1 MAVAPVIWCV
11 PYRRGAGSKLTILI
25 INVFPLIVMPFGKK
39 NLDLLLQFIP
49 SLVPLR
55 QWAENFKVFPLVFP
69 PRPVILTVLPIL

>member
-39 NLDLLLQFIP
+39 IWTFSSNLFRLWYLYASGQKI
-49 SLVPLR
+49 LR
-55 QWAENFKVFPLVFP
+55 FFPLFS
-69 PRPVILTVLPIL
+69 RPALLY